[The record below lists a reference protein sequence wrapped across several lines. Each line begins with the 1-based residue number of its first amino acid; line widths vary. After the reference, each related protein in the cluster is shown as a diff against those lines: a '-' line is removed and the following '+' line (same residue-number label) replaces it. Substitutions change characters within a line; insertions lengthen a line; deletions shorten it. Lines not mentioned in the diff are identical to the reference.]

1 MKFSTNFSSPLEYS
15 VVSSFP
21 TKYAAVLVYSVFIYI
36 SYKHN
41 TLFLST

>member
-1 MKFSTNFSSPLEYS
+1 MKFSTNFSPSLEYS

-21 TKYAAVLVYSVFIYI
+21 TKYAAVLLYNVFIYV

-41 TLFLST
+41 TLFVST